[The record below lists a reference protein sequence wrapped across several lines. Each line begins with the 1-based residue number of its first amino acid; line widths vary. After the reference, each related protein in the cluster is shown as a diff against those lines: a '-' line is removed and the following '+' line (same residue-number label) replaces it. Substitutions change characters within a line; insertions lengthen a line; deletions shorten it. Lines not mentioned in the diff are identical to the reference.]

1 MGLFDNLKSGLSSA
15 GSALNIKTTADA
27 TDVAA
32 STQTESAFCKQCGAP
47 LLPGAT
53 FCGKCGASQAG
64 ATKAA
69 TTSKVLPD
77 YVFPDFSWNEVA
89 DRILADRRFPSELW
103 DLAGSVSK
111 PHEIQISDV
120 IGFCNI
126 SNCDAF
132 IVRGGGSLSLDDL
145 ALELIDV
152 AEDHDRSSLKI
163 KIDRDITRGG
173 GITIAANVPDP
184 ESPIEANP
192 FNLIVQEVY
201 GDDAIFYYY
210 RIRKTDHRVFVG
222 PDAFGRTD
230 CVVAM
235 TFARL
240 NSKGG
245 EPLRPVP
252 WIVDATPLC
261 NPIEA
266 SLTEAINENSDDL
279 LAQAAGF
286 KKGRYP
292 SPIDGV
298 MRDDIESYT
307 ILDPSVNPYQAV
319 VELGHRMG
327 QEGWKIVQ
335 GPDDWYYGGDLI
347 QLAPSGADMGKQW
360 WDTLVVR
367 VEAKTR
373 GYILYLIPL
382 YNLFNQAYGLRKEG
396 KMLRPDMEAAFQAV
410 APFADQMFDF
420 LEAAKHTFIY
430 AVAQINQEAANRCGI
445 SLDSKRSLPRGS
457 FDEFLQA
464 CQAGEH
470 EKASKLDNDLTTLQF
485 RLYDDPLADKR
496 FCASYVVPLAVLG
509 LESLARIIQ
518 NSSSIGPL
526 VARVVDRP
534 DGREGDQ
541 LIEVFIAEG
550 EEGKLWQKGCHW
562 FVARGE
568 TADGLP
574 LLNVFLSSCEM
585 DKAIAKNRS
594 GAVLPPDV
602 KALLVDCAANSDRV
616 VEMTES
622 VIPPVGLGHVIRLLN
637 SEWLSEKS
645 QSQD

>member
-15 GSALNIKTTADA
+15 GSALNIKTVAD
-27 TDVAA
+27 TSDVAA
-32 STQTESAFCKQCGAP
+32 STQTENAFCKQCGAP
-47 LLPGAT
+47 LLPGAM
-53 FCGKCGASQAG
+53 FCGKCGALQAG

-69 TTSKVLPD
+69 ATSKVLPD
-77 YVFPDFSWNEVA
+77 YVFPDLSWNEIA
-89 DRILADRRFPSELW
+89 DRILADRRFPDELW
-103 DLAGSVSK
+103 DVAGSISK
-111 PHEIQISDV
+111 PHEIQISDA
-120 IGFCNI
+120 IGFCNV

-132 IVRGGGSLSLDDL
+132 IVRGGGSISLDDL
-145 ALELIDV
+145 TLELIDV
-152 AEDHDRSSLKI
+152 AEDHNRSALKI

-173 GITIAANVPDP
+173 GITISANVPDP
-184 ESPIEANP
+184 ENPIEANP
-192 FNLIVQEVY
+192 FSLIVQEAY

-222 PDAFGRTD
+222 PDAFGWTNR
-230 CVVAM
+230 VVAM

-240 NSKGG
+240 NSRGD

-252 WIVDATPLC
+252 WIVDTEPLC
-261 NPIEA
+261 NPVGA
-266 SLTEAINENSDDL
+266 SMTEAIDENSNDL
-279 LAQAAGF
+279 LALAAGF
-286 KKGRYP
+286 KKASFP
-292 SPIDGV
+292 SPVDGMV
-298 MRDDIESYT
+298 LEDAESYA
-307 ILDPSVNPYQAV
+307 IIDASANPYQEI
-319 VELGHRMG
+319 VELGHRLG
-327 QEGWKIVQ
+327 QAGWQITH
-335 GPDDWYYGGDLI
+335 GPDDWCYTGDLI
-347 QLAPSGADMGKQW
+347 WLAPSGTDMGKQW
-360 WDTLVVR
+360 WDSFAVQ
-367 VEAKTR
+367 VETT
-373 GYILYLIPL
+373 GSGHNLYLIPL
-382 YNLFNQAYGLRKEG
+382 YGLFNQACGLRKEG

-420 LEAAKHTFIY
+420 LEATKHAFIY

-445 SLDSKRSLPRGS
+445 SLDLKRSLPRGS

-464 CQAGEH
+464 CLAGEH
-470 EKASKLDNDLTTLQF
+470 EKTSKLNKDLTTLQF

-550 EEGKLWQKGCHW
+550 EEDKLWQKGCHW

-585 DKAIAKNRS
+585 DKAIAKNKS

-622 VIPPVGLGHVIRLLN
+622 VRPPVGLEHVIRLLN
-637 SEWLSEKS
+637 SEWLKGDSD
-645 QSQD
+645 Q